1 MEQNLDLS
9 TYELLSSYDKLILKK
24 ENELQKY
31 FFENVKQEDM
41 TGDIELP
48 LIYSEDSDYAKLRR
62 IKPTITSEVAILEK
76 KINDPE
82 KYLINNVI
90 DNLNVNGLSK
100 EEREEAIK
108 KGLELEVEKA
118 KNKKEKYDL
127 RLKTME
133 EEPKLFLRYY
143 EFKNSDFSIVEDE
156 DVRKKLHEM
165 QTEINEYKKRR
176 NAILGALK
184 DSENAPKML

>member
-127 RLKTME
+127 RLKTM
-133 EEPKLFLRYY
+133 
-143 EFKNSDFSIVEDE
+143 FSIVEDE

>member
-62 IKPTITSEVAILEK
+62 IKL
-76 KINDPE
+76 
-82 KYLINNVI
+82 
-90 DNLNVNGLSK
+90 
-100 EEREEAIK
+100 
-108 KGLELEVEKA
+108 
-118 KNKKEKYDL
+118 KEKIKFYL
-127 RLKTME
+127 LLIIIW
-133 EEPKLFLRYY
+133 KLI
-143 EFKNSDFSIVEDE
+143 KNDFI
-156 DVRKKLHEM
+156 
-165 QTEINEYKKRR
+165 
-176 NAILGALK
+176 ILFWFIYLQ
-184 DSENAPKML
+184 